1 MIKLSLQPGLYPINA
16 FPKSL
21 DENGIL
27 FDVKKLFQSI
37 NESFKKY
44 ALPECPLTSLLFLIP
59 LASLILLASL
69 LDEVPGVF
77 IIIEFVFV
85 AVLYMILNWFMNQ
98 KRKSGIKAA
107 IKEFNQTLMSK
118 RIWAEWNSD
127 YNLVGENDGETNYED
142 QYTIN
147 DNCRGCRR
155 ALQPVLFIKKRENV
169 LSSGFEANYPIPT
182 APQLPYQVV

>member
-1 MIKLSLQPGLYPINA
+1 MYPIDA

-59 LASLILLASL
+59 LASLIILASSL
-69 LDEVPGVF
+69 YEGTGVV
-77 IIIEFVFV
+77 IIIEFVILV
-85 AVLYMILNWFMNQ
+85 VLYMIFNWFMNQ

-107 IKEFNQTLMSK
+107 IKEFNQTLMAK

-127 YNLVGENDGETNYED
+127 YNLVGESSDGETNYED

-155 ALQPVLFIKKRENV
+155 VLQPVLFIKKRENI
-169 LSSGFEANYPIPT
+169 LSNEFQTNYPIPT

>member
-1 MIKLSLQPGLYPINA
+1 MYPIDA

-59 LASLILLASL
+59 LASLIILASSL
-69 LDEVPGVF
+69 YEGTGVV
-77 IIIEFVFV
+77 IIIEFVILV
-85 AVLYMILNWFMNQ
+85 VLYMILNWFMNQ
-98 KRKSGIKAA
+98 KRKSCIKAA
-107 IKEFNQTLMSK
+107 IKEFNQTLMAK

-127 YNLVGENDGETNYED
+127 YNLVGESSDGETNYED

-155 ALQPVLFIKKRENV
+155 VLQPVLFIKKRENV
-169 LSSGFEANYPIPT
+169 LSNEFQTNHSIPT